1 MIAKRLIS
9 RDEEI
14 IWARRKAKEIHCCF
28 SARSTCYL
36 KIETYT
42 PCLFNKLLW
51 TTKNGQTSQGSKNS
65 KREKPIF
72 DTIDAERDIS
82 KKQEQDCL
90 KAISVSSLLWHQV
103 HQNVI
108 VQRRETEKLDKAGSR
123 SRSRPV
129 LRCPTFGASFQYIED
144 KVRNKA
150 KLWAIIGSKAAETML
165 TKLTSSVF
173 TGSNRL
179 RHKVS
184 IVVDQTSFLGCKPF
198 EMLLCPANHWMYLR
212 LRFF

>member
-1 MIAKRLIS
+1 MFCLKLHSKVQLQFNLSSLIARPCWIKKLQLARSIYEWETKLEHIAQLLELCWRTIQMIAKRLIS

-28 SARSTCYL
+28 SGRSTCYL

-103 HQNVI
+103 H
-108 VQRRETEKLDKAGSR
+108 
-123 SRSRPV
+123 
-129 LRCPTFGASFQYIED
+129 
-144 KVRNKA
+144 
-150 KLWAIIGSKAAETML
+150 
-165 TKLTSSVF
+165 
-173 TGSNRL
+173 
-179 RHKVS
+179 
-184 IVVDQTSFLGCKPF
+184 
-198 EMLLCPANHWMYLR
+198 
-212 LRFF
+212 